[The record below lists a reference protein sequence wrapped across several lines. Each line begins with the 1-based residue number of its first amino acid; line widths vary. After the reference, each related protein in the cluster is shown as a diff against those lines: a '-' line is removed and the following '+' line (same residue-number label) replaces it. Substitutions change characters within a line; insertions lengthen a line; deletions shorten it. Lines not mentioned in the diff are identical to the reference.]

1 MHVSLCWRSPCVASA
16 ASPHAHA
23 EVPQLPCAAGATPG
37 CNTQHPVSTAPTT
50 ATQCRDWYSEVSQP
64 GKKKGVWVGWRKV
77 SRGVEACTVTFSWY
91 QKLGMW
97 KKHPSKR
104 HSGCQ
109 RPEAA
114 QLSSTVPVAEPGAC
128 SQSLRQKHKPQAGV
142 SLHEIPRHK
151 ISARNISTAA
161 MYQITPLFSA
171 V

>member
-1 MHVSLCWRSPCVASA
+1 MWHQLQVPTPMQRSLSSLVLLEPHQA
-16 ASPHAHA
+16 AT
-23 EVPQLPCAAGATPG
+23 LDT
-37 CNTQHPVSTAPTT
+37 VSTAPTA

-142 SLHEIPRHK
+142 SLHEILRHK
-151 ISARNISTAA
+151 ISTRNISTAA